1 MIVII
6 KTKGNGKGRGVRRR
20 RRTMVGMVIL
30 WFIRIIG
37 ENGKNDVK
45 VSILSSGNRAT
56 EELPKGSELKVEKND
71 AVISNDGGSDVG
83 TKKVALENLFAEFCF
98 KGDQIDGN
106 SKRTPFIVRNRRNNS
121 GANGNEA
128 GVLSSILAKS
138 KEDTDRITP
147 AKRKWGENERNEG
160 RKEARFVSGY
170 SGKHVDKDL
179 EVIRVKHLDDVAED
193 LHSVCGISQI
203 RCGKEA
209 RHSSNVCQ
217 ESEGVKEIE
226 RENAPI
232 WSKKKRS
239 GKMGRKN
246 RKKEATVSPYFVK
259 SAEETSEANV
269 SEMSG
274 AVNSVYL
281 HAGCEEF
288 DDNKG
293 IEEQVSKVS
302 SRKGRHGGKGQE
314 KHKGKQVR
322 VISPYFLKSAEQE
335 KIQEV
340 GKHFKNRSR
349 KSLPKSLISELSVE
363 DLEEARIEVQDA
375 APYTVRSVYD
385 EEAAKELLQNAS
397 EKLLQDTGVPCMI
410 GASES
415 LLVPCT
421 LVESKE
427 TREDITGGG
436 LRKTRSGEKRP
447 KKGKKKVRT
456 LLPYFV
462 KSLDNEVVATE
473 NHLKMKSQKSMKKN
487 ATLVSPHL
495 RNNKRKVGVEVTKLV
510 IDATEVIAL
519 PKRTLS
525 ASEKR
530 DEAYERRTPDNLWK
544 PPQSPHTLLQED
556 HAHDP
561 WRVLI
566 ICMLLNR
573 TTGLQASRVIN
584 QLFALCPDAQ
594 SAAEVDTQD
603 IEKVIQPLGL
613 QKKRAVMIQ
622 RFSQEYLGEGWT
634 HVTQLHG
641 IGKYAADAYAIFC
654 TGKWDRVIPSDHML
668 NRYWNFL
675 REDYGTVSFSRPP
688 EF

>member
-1 MIVII
+1 MARMAAMMRNPRSEEEQEQVIVSNFSSSFDDCDYQN
-6 KTKGNGKGRGVRRR
+6 KRKRKRKRSKKKK
-20 RRTMVGMVIL
+20 
-30 WFIRIIG
+30 
-37 ENGKNDVK
+37 KNHGGD

-239 GKMGRKN
+239 G
-246 RKKEATVSPYFVK
+246 
-259 SAEETSEANV
+259 
-269 SEMSG
+269 

-322 VISPYFLKSAEQE
+322 VISPYFLKSAVQE
-335 KIQEV
+335 KFQEV

-410 GASES
+410 GACES

-436 LRKTRSGEKRP
+436 LRKTRS
-447 KKGKKKVRT
+447 
-456 LLPYFV
+456 
-462 KSLDNEVVATE
+462 VATE
-473 NHLKMKSQKSMKKN
+473 NHLKMKSQKSMKKT

-641 IGKYAADAYAIFC
+641 IGKYAADAYTIFC
-654 TGKWDRVIPSDHML
+654 TGKWDRMIPSDHML

-675 REDYGTVSFSRPP
+675 REDYGTVSSSRPP